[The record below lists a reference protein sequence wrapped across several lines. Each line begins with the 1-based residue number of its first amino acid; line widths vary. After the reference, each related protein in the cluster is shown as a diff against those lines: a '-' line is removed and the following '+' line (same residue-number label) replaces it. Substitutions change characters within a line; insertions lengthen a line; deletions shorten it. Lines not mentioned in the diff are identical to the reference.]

1 MSGWQVAL
9 HQWLHQNME
18 AVVSMFEDQFDL
30 CTLQTEIVEESN
42 GSETETF
49 GWWKKLSI
57 RTSGPISSSLR
68 FAVINQITVPVKR
81 TAELRAL
88 TGWYVLSVYHFSL
101 FSINYCSSFCDCTNG
116 YLFSLTCCIPF
127 LSSYFCWNFGV
138 SIRNYCSDWFVHP
151 IYFGQI
157 HKVELEVPIWLNY
170 MNRASDSCKFFEV
183 L

>member
-1 MSGWQVAL
+1 
-9 HQWLHQNME
+9 
-18 AVVSMFEDQFDL
+18 MFEDQFDL

-88 TGWYVLSVYHFSL
+88 TGWYVLSAVHFV
-101 FSINYCSSFCDCTNG
+101 IARMDICS
-116 YLFSLTCCIPF
+116 P
-127 LSSYFCWNFGV
+127 
-138 SIRNYCSDWFVHP
+138 
-151 IYFGQI
+151 
-157 HKVELEVPIWLNY
+157 
-170 MNRASDSCKFFEV
+170 
-183 L
+183 